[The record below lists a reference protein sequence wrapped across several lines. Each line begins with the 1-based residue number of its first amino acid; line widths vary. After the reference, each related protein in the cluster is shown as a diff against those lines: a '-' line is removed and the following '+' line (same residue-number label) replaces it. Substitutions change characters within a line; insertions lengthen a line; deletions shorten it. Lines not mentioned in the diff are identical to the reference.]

1 MKKQL
6 LILFMT
12 LIAITAYTQ
21 QITLY
26 QMYSSIPQS
35 NQINPVFMPRSKITI
50 GLPLISSDYV
60 SVSTPASLNDFFTRS
75 ADDSLRID
83 EQKVIDAFNKSGKFD
98 FEGNIGLLFLGL
110 RTKTG
115 FFSLS
120 LNSRVDAGFTL
131 PGSLVEFAF
140 RGSGDT
146 GTPASIRI
154 SEINLQTVW
163 FNEIAV
169 GYSRELNS
177 KITVGGKLKYLQ
189 GIGTISV
196 EGLNGYIESSIDSM
210 HISMDPWS
218 VHTAGQEFLKSA
230 FPSANT
236 DYFLFQNGN
245 KGWGIDVGV
254 EYKFMDNLL
263 LSASILD
270 VGKITWKEDTKSYLF
285 DEVKYTFEGF
295 DLLELLEDDENDPN
309 SQSTIEDEIDSLGS
323 LFEPEEVE
331 GTIFST
337 PLSGKFYAGGR
348 YTLLTIHTF
357 GVIIYGKIFK
367 SQLTPS
373 VALTYNIELGKILN
387 VGLNAT
393 FRNKTFNNFG
403 VGLSAKLGPVQVYGL
418 VDNFQ
423 SILLPEG
430 ARVISARVGL
440 NFMFGKAKGS

>member
-60 SVSTPASLNDFFTRS
+60 SVSTPASFDDFFTRS

-83 EQKVIDAFNKSGKFD
+83 EQKIIDAFNKSGKFD

-120 LNSRVDAGFTL
+120 LNSRLDAGFTL

-196 EGLNGYIESSIDSM
+196 EGLNGYIESSIDSI

-309 SQSTIEDEIDSLGS
+309 IQSTIEDEIYSL
-323 LFEPEEVE
+323 
-331 GTIFST
+331 
-337 PLSGKFYAGGR
+337 
-348 YTLLTIHTF
+348 
-357 GVIIYGKIFK
+357 
-367 SQLTPS
+367 
-373 VALTYNIELGKILN
+373 
-387 VGLNAT
+387 
-393 FRNKTFNNFG
+393 
-403 VGLSAKLGPVQVYGL
+403 
-418 VDNFQ
+418 
-423 SILLPEG
+423 
-430 ARVISARVGL
+430 
-440 NFMFGKAKGS
+440 